1 MTSSRQVDSPNTTA
15 TPALGGGPGQAPYTT
30 GRASRAAL
38 IGAALAWLVLLALIA
53 RHRVFVTHDS
63 LISYAH
69 SWWIDRQL
77 WHGHGIPWRMPILG
91 HGQALTFPYGM
102 LPWTA
107 AGVLWPL
114 AGEYAVTGV
123 LVAGAA
129 GLIAAIFWAFPEA
142 RQPWW
147 AVLVLVNPPLIAA
160 ALSGQVPFMW
170 ACALLATGIGCWRR
184 GHRRWAVVLVGLAQL
199 CHPAVVLPIAF
210 VIVLLRLKWEPD
222 RRRLAISYLLS
233 LCLAIP
239 GIVAVLQSPVF
250 AESSLHT
257 KLAQFVGTVL
267 VRGLVLLPGFAAAWP
282 LHTRRGVLPAL
293 AAVLLSLNVML
304 LGPLDAG
311 YAWGSLTRKPDPT
324 LLRFTA
330 TPEFRPGAMYRV
342 VGGLDGKVGMYQLI
356 RHGARL
362 DSEFFPESIWF
373 GNFGSTRAYSDFLV
387 RRHVDYVLIFANAK
401 KHHAT
406 NEGALLPAMAA
417 SGDRCTSTVV
427 GVRLVAHH
435 PGWDDYAIDRG
446 CRTGGGIAW

>member
-1 MTSSRQVDSPNTTA
+1 MTGSRRVDSTTTA
-15 TPALGGGPGQAPYTT
+15 ATRTVGVGPRPAPYV
-30 GRASRAAL
+30 GWASQAAL

-77 WHGHGIPWRMPILG
+77 WHGHAIPWRMPILG
-91 HGQALTFPYGM
+91 HGEALTYPYGM
-102 LPWTA
+102 LPWTV

-114 AGEYAVTGV
+114 GGEYAVTGV
-123 LVAGAA
+123 LVAGAV

-160 ALSGQVPFMW
+160 LIGGQVPFMW

-184 GHRRWAVVLVGLAQL
+184 GDQRWAVVLVGLAQL
-199 CHPAVVLPIAF
+199 CHAAVVLPIAA
-210 VIVLLRLKWEPD
+210 VIVLLRLKWEPH
-222 RRRLAISYLLS
+222 RRRLAISYLVS
-233 LCLAIP
+233 LCLAVP
-239 GIVAVLQSPVF
+239 GVVAVLQSPVF
-250 AESSLHT
+250 EESSLHT
-257 KLAQFVGTVL
+257 KVVQFAGTVL
-267 VRGLVLLPGFAAAWP
+267 VRGLVLVPGFAAAWP
-282 LHTRRGVLPAL
+282 LRPRVGVLPAL
-293 AAVLLSLNVML
+293 AAVVLSLNVVL
-304 LGPLDAG
+304 LGPLDASF
-311 YAWGSLTRKPDPT
+311 AWLGLTRNPDPT

-330 TPEFRPGAMYRV
+330 TPEFRPGATYRV

-373 GNFGSTRAYSDFLV
+373 GNFDSRSAYSDFLV
-387 RRHVDYVLIFANAK
+387 RRDVDYVIIFADANERRP
-401 KHHAT
+401 T
-406 NEGALLPAMAA
+406 NEGTLLPAMAA

-435 PGWDDYAIDRG
+435 RGWDDYGIDRG
-446 CRTGGGIAW
+446 CRGGGGIAW